1 MRNLLFAN
9 IQIILTFLAVEIT
22 FAQTVQFDL
31 SPPLNVEA
39 KIPGDTVVVPLT
51 LSNTAGLSIDAFG
64 LRFIYPNDKLTFLTV
79 ADGGT
84 LTENWLFVGGQENAP
99 GEITIGGAHTTPTT
113 SAGILIKVMFK
124 TTATPGADSLQLRNF
139 VDDIRTATTIDG
151 ALNSVPSDVRSEIV
165 PPTGFSLFQNYPN
178 PFNPETRIRFDIPNV
193 HGEKVRV
200 QLSVYNL
207 FGQLVRTLVN
217 EDRAPGSHEV
227 SWDGR
232 SDAGQVVPSGAYFY
246 TVRVGK
252 FQETKKMLFLR

>member
-1 MRNLLFAN
+1 M
-9 IQIILTFLAVEIT
+9 
-22 FAQTVQFDL
+22 
-31 SPPLNVEA
+31 VEA

-51 LSNTAGLSIDAFG
+51 LSNAAGLSIDAFG

-79 ADGGT
+79 ADSGT
-84 LTENWLFVGGQENAP
+84 LTENWLFVGGQENTP

-113 SAGILIKVMFK
+113 SAGVLIKVMFK
-124 TTATPGADSLQLRNF
+124 TTDTPGADSLRLRDF
-139 VDDIRTATTIDG
+139 VDDIRTATTTDG
-151 ALNSVPSDVRSEIV
+151 TLNPMPSDVRSEIV
-165 PPTGFSLFQNYPN
+165 PTTGFSLFQNYPN

-193 HGEKVRV
+193 QGEKVRV
-200 QLSVYNL
+200 QVAIHNL

-246 TVRVGK
+246 TVRVGE
-252 FQETKKMLFLR
+252 FRETKKMLFIR